1 MNENIILVDCDG
13 VLCDWEYAFTQ
24 WMHKQCIYTKK
35 ANEYD
40 VATKFD
46 IKYLQAKLLVK
57 QFNESANIAFLPP
70 LRDAVHY
77 MKKLNTMHGYRF
89 HCITSL
95 SDNKYAQRLRYQNLD
110 FLFGREIWD
119 EVICLPCGADK
130 DEALEPYRD
139 SGCYWIEDKPKNAE
153 VGAAFGLRSI
163 LVGHGH
169 NANYNGDIP
178 RYSKWKDIYKHI
190 VGEE

>member
-24 WMHKQCIYTKK
+24 WMHTQDIYTKK
-35 ANEYD
+35 LGEYD
-40 VATKFD
+40 VAIKFD
-46 IKYLQAKLLVK
+46 IDKGVAKRLVK

-139 SGCYWIEDKPKNAE
+139 SECYWIEDKPENAE
-153 VGAAFGLRSI
+153 VGAALGLRSI

-169 NANYNGDIP
+169 NVNYNGDIP
-178 RYSKWKDIYKHI
+178 RYYKWKDIYKHI

>member
-24 WMHKQCIYTKK
+24 WMHTQDILTKNP
-35 ANEYD
+35 NEYD
-40 VATKFD
+40 VAIKFD
-46 IKYLQAKLLVK
+46 IDKGVAKRLVK

-110 FLFGREIWD
+110 FLFCREIWD

-139 SGCYWIEDKPKNAE
+139 SGCYWIEDKPENAE
-153 VGAAFGLRSI
+153 VGAALGLRSI

>member
-24 WMHKQCIYTKK
+24 WMHKQDILTKN

-40 VATKFD
+40 VAIKFD
-46 IKYLQAKLLVK
+46 IDKGVAKRLVK

-139 SGCYWIEDKPKNAE
+139 SECYWIEDKPENAE
-153 VGAAFGLRSI
+153 VGAALGLRSI

-169 NANYNGDIP
+169 NVNYNGDIP

>member
-24 WMHKQCIYTKK
+24 WMHTQDILTKNP
-35 ANEYD
+35 NEYD

-46 IKYLQAKLLVK
+46 IDKGVAKRLVK

-139 SGCYWIEDKPKNAE
+139 SECYWIEDKPENAE
-153 VGAAFGLRSI
+153 VGAALGLRSI

-169 NANYNGDIP
+169 NVNYNGDIP